1 MRLSPVG
8 FILAAVML
16 VLATV
21 VCSFIGFTTARDF
34 SVRLAQTGLRPA
46 SPNLSV
52 AALATMTPIPTRAP
66 VATAG
71 SAAPTAIDPNPTA
84 IEPNPTAMEPNPTSV
99 GLGAEVWS
107 DPRRVTILVMGV
119 DQRQGETGPFNT
131 DTMILVSVDPVRKTA
146 GVLSIPR
153 DLWVTIPG
161 FQSNRINTANRLG
174 EAAGYPGGGPALA
187 VETVEL
193 NLGIPINYYVMVNFE
208 VFTRVVT
215 TLAPDGLEVCPQSL
229 IEDNGYPDG
238 SYGIISIRFEAGC
251 QRLDAERL
259 LQYARTRHGNSDF
272 DRARRQQEVLNSFRA
287 EILNVGG
294 LLSIAPRLPQLWAEV
309 SQNVRT
315 DLTYDEILSLAQLA
329 QDIPR
334 ENIQFGV
341 MDNLYVDLAK
351 TNTGDDVLIPRQS
364 SINFLLQQIFNPQG
378 DLDLG
383 ELRARAEGENADV
396 VVFNN
401 TDTQGLAGQTRDWLI
416 SRGVS
421 VANIGNVAQPSN
433 TPTLIRDYTGR
444 VWTARYLA
452 ALLGLPPDRVQPGA
466 DGATTAD
473 VMVVVGSDID
483 SLLSA
488 ASP

>member
-1 MRLSPVG
+1 
-8 FILAAVML
+8 
-16 VLATV
+16 
-21 VCSFIGFTTARDF
+21 
-34 SVRLAQTGLRPA
+34 
-46 SPNLSV
+46 
-52 AALATMTPIPTRAP
+52 
-66 VATAG
+66 
-71 SAAPTAIDPNPTA
+71 
-84 IEPNPTAMEPNPTSV
+84 
-99 GLGAEVWS
+99 
-107 DPRRVTILVMGV
+107 
-119 DQRQGETGPFNT
+119 
-131 DTMILVSVDPVRKTA
+131 
-146 GVLSIPR
+146 
-153 DLWVTIPG
+153 
-161 FQSNRINTANRLG
+161 
-174 EAAGYPGGGPALA
+174 
-187 VETVEL
+187 
-193 NLGIPINYYVMVNFE
+193 MVNFE
-208 VFTRVVT
+208 VFTQVVS

-229 IEDNGYPDG
+229 IEDNSYPDG

-251 QRLDAERL
+251 QRLAAEQL

-272 DRARRQQEVLNSFRA
+272 DRARRQQEVLNAFRA

-294 LLSIAPRLPQLWAEV
+294 LLSVAPRLPGLWAEV
-309 SQNVRT
+309 AQNVRT

-351 TNTGDDVLIPRQS
+351 TSTGDDVLIPRQS

-383 ELRARAEGENADV
+383 ELRARAEGENAEI

-401 TDTQGLAGQTRDWLI
+401 TDTQGLAGQTRDWLA

-421 VANIGNVAQPSN
+421 IANIGNVATPSN